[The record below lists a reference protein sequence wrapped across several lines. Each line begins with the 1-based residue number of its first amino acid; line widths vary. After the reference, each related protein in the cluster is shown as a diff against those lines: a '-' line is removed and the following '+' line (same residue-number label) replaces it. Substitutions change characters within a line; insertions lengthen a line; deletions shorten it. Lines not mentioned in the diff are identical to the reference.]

1 MIDRFVSFTRFMADK
16 WQENLA
22 SRKTGNIELQISII
36 NLLVNYDVNIRF
48 LFCKKNK
55 NMRSFYSLIKKF
67 CLAINTS

>member
-1 MIDRFVSFTRFMADK
+1 MADK

-36 NLLVNYDVNIRF
+36 NLLVNIRF

-67 CLAINTS
+67 CLAINMS

>member
-1 MIDRFVSFTRFMADK
+1 MIDRFVSFTRFIADK

-48 LFCKKNK
+48 LFCKRTKICEV
-55 NMRSFYSLIKKF
+55 FIL
-67 CLAINTS
+67 

>member
-1 MIDRFVSFTRFMADK
+1 MADK

-22 SRKTGNIELQISII
+22 SRKTGNIELQISIIISII